1 MMKFTEAVLEQAII
15 ELLSKQGYPH
25 VIGANITRD
34 SEEVLIK
41 EDLRQF
47 LSKQYASDQISEGE
61 IHSIISKLEAYPS
74 SDL

>member
-47 LSKQYASDQISEGE
+47 LS
-61 IHSIISKLEAYPS
+61 LVS
-74 SDL
+74 S